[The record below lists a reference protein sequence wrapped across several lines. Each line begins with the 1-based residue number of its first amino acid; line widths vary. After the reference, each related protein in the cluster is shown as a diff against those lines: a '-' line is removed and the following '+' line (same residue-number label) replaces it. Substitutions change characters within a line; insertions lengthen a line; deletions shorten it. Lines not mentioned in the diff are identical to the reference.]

1 MKQFFSLLSFIAISS
16 MAISQKVS
24 GKLKFEQGQIFDVS
38 IRVKNNIS
46 QQAMGQT
53 IDFNVDASGNHS
65 YKVTNTTDDN
75 CTLNHTVQRITFA
88 FDGMGQK
95 RTFDSNVEKDVNG
108 QFGKPIKDLLAK
120 KYDIIIDPT
129 GKTLMTIPEKIQL
142 APTDS
147 RLAIVTTMLKDV
159 LDIVQPPQKGKGSFF
174 KVLPE
179 TETGKEETWTESTIN
194 ENGKFDA
201 AYTISVITDSIIV
214 VDFVATSLTISKAE
228 MMGSETTTTMTNKS
242 TGKIILDRA
251 TGIMKEK
258 TITTNSNGNTEA
270 AFGTLPVTSN
280 TTTIITVKTMQ

>member
-1 MKQFFSLLSFIAISS
+1 

-24 GKLKFEQGQIFDVS
+24 GKLKFEKGQIFNVS
-38 IRVKNNIS
+38 IKVKNNIS

-53 IDFNVDASGNHS
+53 IDLNVDASGIHS

-75 CTLNHTVQRITFA
+75 SILNHTVQRIIFA

-95 RTFDSNVEKDVNG
+95 RSFDSNVEKDLNG
-108 QFGKPIKDLLAK
+108 QFGKPIKDLPGE
-120 KYDIIIDPT
+120 KYDVIIDPN

-142 APTDS
+142 TQTDS
-147 RLAIVTTMLKDV
+147 RLAIVTTMLKDI

-201 AYTISVITDSIIV
+201 SYTISAVTDSSIV
-214 VDFVATSLTISKAE
+214 VDFVATSITISNAE

-251 TGIMKEK
+251 TGSMKEK
-258 TITTNSNGNTEA
+258 TITTNPNGNMKA
-270 AFGTLPVTSN
+270 SFGTLPLTTN
-280 TTTIITVKTMQ
+280 TTTIITVKPI